1 LLLYC
6 CTRPSPLRSQR
17 EPRHEVEINDAE
29 QAARIAELEAALLA
43 DIGLGVRPDKLCMA
57 CR

>member
-43 DIGLGVRPDKLCMA
+43 DIGLGSASR
-57 CR
+57 